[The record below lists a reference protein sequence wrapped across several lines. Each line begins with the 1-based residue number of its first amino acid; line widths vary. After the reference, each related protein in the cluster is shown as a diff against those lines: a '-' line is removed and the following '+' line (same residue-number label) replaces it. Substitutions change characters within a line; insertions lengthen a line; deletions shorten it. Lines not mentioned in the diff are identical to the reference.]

1 MIRRSAGLRK
11 CANFPSFFLLH
22 FLDGFAHIPDD
33 HLGNIAG
40 CGTEH
45 GDNLHG
51 VEINEVAEIL
61 PVKILPRLIPRT
73 GECHKSDAAF
83 QRGFQ
88 PRFKACVVQL
98 LQKAASFDSVQLHEI
113 I

>member
-1 MIRRSAGLRK
+1 MIRRRTGLRK
-11 CANFPSFFLLH
+11 CANLPLFLLLH
-22 FLDGFAHIPDD
+22 LLDGFAHFTDD
-33 HLGNIAG
+33 HLRNIAD

-51 VEINEVAEIL
+51 VEVKEVAEIL
-61 PVKILPRLIPRT
+61 PVKILSRLIPRT
-73 GECHKSDAAF
+73 GERHKSDAAF

-88 PRFKACVVQL
+88 PCLKVCVIQL
-98 LQKAASFDSVQLHEI
+98 LQKAAGFDSVQLHEI

>member
-1 MIRRSAGLRK
+1 MIRRRTGLRK
-11 CANFPSFFLLH
+11 CANLPLFLLLH
-22 FLDGFAHIPDD
+22 FLDGFSHFTDD
-33 HLGNIAG
+33 HLRNIAD

-51 VEINEVAEIL
+51 VEVKEVAEIL

-73 GECHKSDAAF
+73 GERHKSDAAF

-98 LQKAASFDSVQLHEI
+98 LQKAAGFDSVQFHEI

>member
-1 MIRRSAGLRK
+1 MIRRRVGLRK
-11 CANFPSFFLLH
+11 CANFPHFLLLH
-22 FLDGFAHIPDD
+22 LLDGFAHFTDD
-33 HLGNIAG
+33 HLRNIAD

-51 VEINEVAEIL
+51 VEVKEVAEIL
-61 PVKILPRLIPRT
+61 PIKILPRFIACT
-73 GECHKSDAAF
+73 GERHKSDAAF

-98 LQKAASFDSVQLHEI
+98 LQKAAGFDSVQLHEI